1 MTELTTAQKAFI
13 AALQAGKTPSLSP
26 GDRTGKALERMGLA
40 RYAIM
45 VGWIATAAG
54 FAVKIDREGE

>member
-1 MTELTTAQKAFI
+1 MIELTTAQKAFI
-13 AALQAGKTPSLSP
+13 AELQAGKIPSRRP
-26 GDRTGKALERMGLA
+26 NDRTGVALEKMGLA

-54 FAVKIDREGE
+54 FAVKIDRDGE